1 MTFQV
6 EEPRFAAPRRGLQ
19 KAACGL
25 LQLLSR
31 ALARRDKTGPTLVG
45 LKLVF
50 QQNGQTVGDVVG
62 LDDVLVMILLF
73 PPEQAN
79 SRQHIAAVIGD
90 DLHRYAQTLAERAQV
105 GRDGFAVAALQHS
118 DRKHLDIVMVG
129 AVAFAA

>member
-6 EEPRFAAPRRGLQ
+6 EEPRFAAPGRGLQ
-19 KAACGL
+19 KAARGL

-31 ALARRDKTGPTLVG
+31 ALARLDKTGPTRVG

-50 QQNGQTVGDVVG
+50 QQKGQTVGDVVG
-62 LDDVLVMILLF
+62 LDDALMIPLF
-73 PPEQAN
+73 PPKQAN

-90 DLHRYAQTLAERAQV
+90 DLHRHAQTFAERAQV
-105 GRDGFAVAALQHS
+105 GRDGFAVAARQHS
-118 DRKHLDIVMVG
+118 DREHLDIVMVG

>member
-1 MTFQV
+1 M
-6 EEPRFAAPRRGLQ
+6 
-19 KAACGL
+19 
-25 LQLLSR
+25 
-31 ALARRDKTGPTLVG
+31 
-45 LKLVF
+45 
-50 QQNGQTVGDVVG
+50 
-62 LDDVLVMILLF
+62 LVMILLF